1 MVQLKNQNDT
11 MKKHYIIPASSKV
24 DFFVEGPLA
33 QSFGKHESDTDGSGN
48 TTTTGASDGLTNR
61 KGSEWNSSLWSN

>member
-1 MVQLKNQNDT
+1 

-33 QSFGKHESDTDGSGN
+33 QSLGTHESDTDGSGH

-61 KGSEWNSSLWSN
+61 KDSEWNSSLWSN

>member
-11 MKKHYIIPASSKV
+11 MKKYYISPASSKV
-24 DFFVEGPLA
+24 EFFVEGPLA
-33 QSFGKHESDTDGSGN
+33 QSFDKHESDTDGSN

-61 KGSEWNSSLWSN
+61 KGSDWNSSLWSN